1 MNAYYVSH
9 SELSTEEIAVNE
21 KYNLCP
27 HRIYSLKENKSI
39 NEKKKKSTS
48 SFERD
53 QISRVLQPN
62 LENKRKFTEKRPTV
76 FHNGV
81 T

>member
-39 NEKKKKSTS
+39 NEKKKKV
-48 SFERD
+48 
-53 QISRVLQPN
+53 QAVLRETRYLECYN
-62 LENKRKFTEKRPTV
+62 LT
-76 FHNGV
+76 
-81 T
+81 

>member
-1 MNAYYVSH
+1 M
-9 SELSTEEIAVNE
+9 
-21 KYNLCP
+21 
-27 HRIYSLKENKSI
+27 
-39 NEKKKKSTS
+39 KKKKKVQAVL
-48 SFERD
+48 RD